1 MMTVKDLDRQQMI
14 ELKQQYLS
22 ELSDEGNLN
31 AVIYNKPELDE
42 TSEGISYDELARA
55 DELVSDEVIYD
66 HFAGVDF
73 SDEDFSET
81 SAA

>member
-31 AVIYNKPELDE
+31 AVIYDKPELDE
-42 TSEGISYDELARA
+42 TSEGVSYDELARA

-66 HFAGVDF
+66 HFAGVYF